1 MYLRIFTSWWQFCV
15 TMTKTKNMNENI
27 KPIITE
33 VGLIY
38 GRDAI
43 YLSNVNFINEETFE
57 LLGEFSGSCCE
68 YLSDTIDV
76 KFEIVFNNVHLFK
89 MTELDFNEVEYK
101 SSFDL
106 IENSNTLSKMLK
118 VDTQNNIKKIDKT
131 YNHYIF
137 RTYDTVFEIIGKDY
151 SLKIT

>member
-1 MYLRIFTSWWQFCV
+1 MTETS
-15 TMTKTKNMNENI
+15 

-43 YLSNVNFINEETFE
+43 FLHNVNFINEFTFE
-57 LLGEFSGSCCE
+57 LTGEFNGSLCANLE
-68 YLSDTIDV
+68 NEDMNFKIL
-76 KFEIVFNNVHLFK
+76 FNDVHLFK
-89 MTELDFNEVEYK
+89 MLELDFDEFDYV

-106 IENSNTLSKMLK
+106 VENSSQIQKMIDRDLEYC
-118 VDTQNNIKKIDKT
+118 IRKIDTT

-137 RTYDTVFEIIGKDY
+137 RTYDTVFEIIGKY
-151 SLKIT
+151 FELKLL